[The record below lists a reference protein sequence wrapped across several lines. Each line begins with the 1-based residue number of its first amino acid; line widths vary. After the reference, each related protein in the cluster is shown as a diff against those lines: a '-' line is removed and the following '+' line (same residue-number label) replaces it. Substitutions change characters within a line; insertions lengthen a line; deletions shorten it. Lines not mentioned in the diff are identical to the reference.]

1 MDNLSKN
8 INKCR
13 ICKSIK
19 LSNVISLGEQ
29 YITSRFPLYGDWDFP
44 KVEVDLCLCG
54 ECNLLQMVQT
64 TLSKELYE
72 NEYGYRSGINNT
84 MKNHL
89 KDYNKEI
96 QSIVVELTH
105 EDIIL
110 DIGSNDSTML
120 NFYPKENKNLVGID
134 PTGLQFKKYYNRAFL
149 IPDYFT
155 KDNFNKNYGKNIKK
169 CKIVSSISMF
179 YDLPDPVQFAKDVYE
194 ILDEDGIWTCEQS
207 YLLSMLKRNSIDTIC
222 HEHLEYYSLKQ
233 IKFIADRT
241 DFKII
246 NVMFNDCN
254 GGSFRV
260 YLSKKNSFEYTECFD
275 LINKILKE
283 EEDFG
288 LNKKETYENFLL
300 RCDNEVNKLNN
311 LLDTINSNGM
321 NTYIYGASTKGNCL
335 LQYANIDES
344 IIKYAVERNLDK
356 VGKMTN
362 TGIEIINEETMRKDP
377 PNYLLILPYH
387 FKEEIIVRESEF
399 LKNGGQLIFPL
410 PVLDVV
416 SYSKKVLIT
425 GCDGHISY
433 YVKELF
439 KLDKEKYSLYGIG
452 HLNEKYEKNVLK
464 YYFDMSEYKM
474 LYFVLDILKPDIVI
488 HLASISNSSE
498 AFNNPIKTLE
508 INGMSCVNLCYIIY
522 ETKMKTI
529 LFNASSSEMYKGHE
543 VYNIE
548 DNDTHKYHLHPY
560 SIAKIMAHNMI
571 DFYRENYNLPFSN
584 GILFTTESKYKKKS
598 FLLNKVSEH
607 IKIWKKTKDVLK
619 LGSLGSYRN
628 IIHASDVASAI
639 EKIVNCNKP
648 DNYLICNENSYKV
661 FELVEY
667 LYSLENIY
675 LYEKIID
682 DKLFYYDKTT
692 NMCVIEISNEKIGYD
707 VVDTNISGKP
717 DKLKSIGWK
726 PVININKILKEIF
739 YG

>member
-1 MDNLSKN
+1 MNNLSNN
-8 INKCR
+8 INICR

-19 LSNVISLGEQ
+19 LTNVISLGEQ
-29 YITSRFPLYGDWDFP
+29 YITSRFPLYGDWDIP
-44 KVEVDLCLCG
+44 KIEIDLCLCE
-54 ECNLLQMVQT
+54 ECNLLQLVKT
-64 TLSKELYE
+64 TPSKELYE
-72 NEYGYRSGINNT
+72 YEYGYRSGISNT

-120 NFYPKENKNLVGID
+120 NFYPKENKNLIGID
-134 PTGLQFKKYYNRAFL
+134 PTGSQFKEYYNRAVL

-179 YDLPDPVQFAKDVYE
+179 YDLPDPVQFAKDIYE

-207 YLLSMLKRNSIDTIC
+207 YLLTMLKRNSIDTIC

-233 IKFIADRT
+233 IKLIADLT

-254 GGSFRV
+254 GGSFRI
-260 YLSKKNSFEYTECFD
+260 YFAKKNSLEYTECVD

-283 EEDFG
+283 EEDYEI
-288 LNKKETYENFLL
+288 NKKETYENFML
-300 RCDNEVNKLNN
+300 RCDYEVNKLNN
-311 LLDTINSNGM
+311 LLNTINDNGM

-335 LQYANIDES
+335 LQYANINET
-344 IIKYAVERNLDK
+344 IIKYAVERNLNK

-362 TGIEIINEETMRKDP
+362 TGIEIISEETMRKEP
-377 PNYLLILPYH
+377 PNFLLVLPYH

-410 PVLDVV
+410 PILDVV
-416 SYSKKVLIT
+416 SYSKKILIT
-425 GCDGHISY
+425 GCDGHISH

-452 HLNEKYEKNVLK
+452 NLNEKYEKNVLK
-464 YYFDMSEYKM
+464 YYFDMSEYEV
-474 LYFVLDILKPDIVI
+474 LNFVLDILKPDVII
-488 HLASISNSSE
+488 HLAGISNSSD
-498 AFNNPIKTLE
+498 AFNNPIKTLKV
-508 INGMSCVNLCYIIY
+508 NGMSCVNLCDIIHKK
-522 ETKMKTI
+522 KMKTI

-543 VYNIE
+543 VYDIK
-548 DNDTHKYHLHPY
+548 DNDTHKHHLHPY
-560 SIAKIMAHNMI
+560 SIAKIMGHNMV

-584 GILFTTESKYKKKS
+584 GIIFTTESKHKKKS

-619 LGSLGSYRN
+619 LGNLGSYRN

-639 EKIVNCNKP
+639 EKIVNGDKP

-682 DKLFYYDKTT
+682 DKVFYYDKIT
-692 NMCVIEISNEKIGYD
+692 NICVIEIINENVGYD
-707 VVDTNISGKP
+707 VVETNINGKP
-717 DKLKSIGWK
+717 NKLQSIGWK
-726 PVININKILKEIF
+726 SVVNINTILKEIF